1 MCSVVLQNSATL
13 YHEEQALG
21 LYLVGVQ
28 PDIVQ
33 VSSQTSSA
41 CAQDA

>member
-1 MCSVVLQNSATL
+1 MLSVVLQNYDTL
-13 YHEEQALG
+13 YHEEEALG

-28 PDIVQ
+28 PNILQ
-33 VSSQTSSA
+33 VSSQTTSA